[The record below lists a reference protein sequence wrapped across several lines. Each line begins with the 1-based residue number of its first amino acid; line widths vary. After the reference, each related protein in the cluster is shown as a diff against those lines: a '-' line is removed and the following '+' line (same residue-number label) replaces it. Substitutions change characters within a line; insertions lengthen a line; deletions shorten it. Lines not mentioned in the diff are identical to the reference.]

1 MLKKSLYLIISILL
15 ATVLVVLQTTLSN
28 LMWLSSVDMP
38 VTIGLTLNTF
48 FGDLIGM
55 NFGGAIPLVGLV
67 AVGMLL
73 AYLVAKILLI
83 WINTKK
89 SYAYGLA
96 GAAAILAIVL
106 LMPLAF
112 YNLDLIAGARTAL
125 GKTILILC
133 GFLSGYYF
141 GSRLEDKE

>member
-48 FGDLIGM
+48 FSDLIGM
-55 NFGGAIPLVGLV
+55 NSGGAIPLVGLV

-83 WINTKK
+83 WINAKK

-141 GSRLEDKE
+141 GSRLEGKE

>member
-38 VTIGLTLNTF
+38 VTIGLTFNTF

-55 NFGGAIPLVGLV
+55 NSGGAIPLVGLV

-141 GSRLEDKE
+141 GSRLEGKE

>member
-1 MLKKSLYLIISILL
+1 MLKKSLYLIISILI
-15 ATVLVVLQTTLSN
+15 ATTLVVLQTTLSN
-28 LMWLSSVDMP
+28 LIWLSSVDMP
-38 VTIGLTLNTF
+38 VTIGLTLKTF

-55 NFGGAIPLVGLV
+55 NTGGAIPLVGLV

-73 AYLVAKILLI
+73 AYSVAKILLI
-83 WINTKK
+83 WIDTKK

-141 GSRLEDKE
+141 GSKLEDKE

>member
-15 ATVLVVLQTTLSN
+15 ATVLIVLQTSLSN

-55 NFGGAIPLVGLV
+55 NSAGAIPLVGLV

-106 LMPLAF
+106 LMPLEF

-141 GSRLEDKE
+141 GSRLEGKE

>member
-48 FGDLIGM
+48 FSDLIGM
-55 NFGGAIPLVGLV
+55 NSGGAIPLVGLV

-141 GSRLEDKE
+141 GSRLEGKE

>member
-55 NFGGAIPLVGLV
+55 NSGGAIPLVGLV

-83 WINTKK
+83 WINAKK

-141 GSRLEDKE
+141 GSRLEGKE

>member
-38 VTIGLTLNTF
+38 VTIGLTLKTF

-55 NFGGAIPLVGLV
+55 NSGGAIPLVGLV

-112 YNLDLIAGARTAL
+112 YNLDLIAGARTAI

>member
-55 NFGGAIPLVGLV
+55 NSGGAIPLVGLV

-112 YNLDLIAGARTAL
+112 YNLDLIAGARTA
-125 GKTILILC
+125 I
-133 GFLSGYYF
+133 
-141 GSRLEDKE
+141 

>member
-28 LMWLSSVDMP
+28 LMWLSSVNMP
-38 VTIGLTLNTF
+38 VTIGLILKTF
-48 FGDLIGM
+48 FSDLIGM
-55 NFGGAIPLVGLV
+55 NSGGAIPLVGLV

-73 AYLVAKILLI
+73 AYLVTKILLI

-112 YNLDLIAGARTAL
+112 YNLDLIAGARTAI

-141 GSRLEDKE
+141 GSRLESKE

>member
-1 MLKKSLYLIISILL
+1 
-15 ATVLVVLQTTLSN
+15 
-28 LMWLSSVDMP
+28 MP
-38 VTIGLTLNTF
+38 VTIGLTFNTF

-55 NFGGAIPLVGLV
+55 NSGGAIPLVGLV

-73 AYLVAKILLI
+73 AYLVTKIMLI

-112 YNLDLIAGARTAL
+112 YNLDLIAGARTVL

-141 GSRLEDKE
+141 GSRLESKE

>member
-28 LMWLSSVDMP
+28 LMWLSSVNMP
-38 VTIGLTLNTF
+38 VTIGLILKTF
-48 FGDLIGM
+48 FSDLIGM
-55 NFGGAIPLVGLV
+55 NSGGAIPLVGLV

-73 AYLVAKILLI
+73 AYLVTKILLI

-125 GKTILILC
+125 GKSILILC

-141 GSRLEDKE
+141 GSRLEEKG

>member
-15 ATVLVVLQTTLSN
+15 ATVLIVLQTTLSN

-141 GSRLEDKE
+141 GSRLEGKE

>member
-1 MLKKSLYLIISILL
+1 MLKKSLYLILSILI
-15 ATVLVVLQTTLSN
+15 ATALVVLQTTLSN

-38 VTIGLTLNTF
+38 VTIGLALKTF
-48 FGDLIGM
+48 VGDLIGM
-55 NFGGAIPLVGLV
+55 NSSGAIPLVGLV

-73 AYLVAKILLI
+73 AYTVAKILLI
-83 WINTKK
+83 WVDTKK

-141 GSRLEDKE
+141 GARLEDKE

>member
-1 MLKKSLYLIISILL
+1 MLKKSLYLILSILI
-15 ATVLVVLQTTLSN
+15 ATALVVLQTTLSN

-38 VTIGLTLNTF
+38 VTIGLTLKTF

-55 NFGGAIPLVGLV
+55 NTGGAIPLVGLV

-73 AYLVAKILLI
+73 AYSVAKILLI
-83 WINTKK
+83 WIDTKK

-141 GSRLEDKE
+141 GSKLEGKE

>member
-28 LMWLSSVDMP
+28 LIWLSSVDMP
-38 VTIGLTLNTF
+38 VTIGLTFNTF

-55 NFGGAIPLVGLV
+55 NSAGAIPLVGLV

-141 GSRLEDKE
+141 GSRLEGKE

>member
-38 VTIGLTLNTF
+38 VTIVLTFNTF

-55 NFGGAIPLVGLV
+55 NSGGAIPLVGLV

>member
-55 NFGGAIPLVGLV
+55 NSCRNKTSKAIH
-67 AVGMLL
+67 
-73 AYLVAKILLI
+73 
-83 WINTKK
+83 
-89 SYAYGLA
+89 
-96 GAAAILAIVL
+96 
-106 LMPLAF
+106 LM
-112 YNLDLIAGARTAL
+112 
-125 GKTILILC
+125 GK
-133 GFLSGYYF
+133 GNV
-141 GSRLEDKE
+141 

>member
-1 MLKKSLYLIISILL
+1 MLKKSLYLILSILI
-15 ATVLVVLQTTLSN
+15 ATALVVLQTTLSN
-28 LMWLSSVDMP
+28 LMWLSSVDKP
-38 VTIGLTLNTF
+38 VTIGLALKTF
-48 FGDLIGM
+48 VGDLIGM
-55 NFGGAIPLVGLV
+55 NSSGAIPLVGLV

-73 AYLVAKILLI
+73 AYAVAKILLI
-83 WINTKK
+83 WVDTKK

>member
-55 NFGGAIPLVGLV
+55 NSAGAIPLVGLV

-83 WINTKK
+83 WINAKK

>member
-1 MLKKSLYLIISILL
+1 MLKKSLYLILSILI
-15 ATVLVVLQTTLSN
+15 ATALVVLQTTLSN

-55 NFGGAIPLVGLV
+55 NSGGAIPLVGLV

>member
-1 MLKKSLYLIISILL
+1 MLKKSLYLILSILI
-15 ATVLVVLQTTLSN
+15 ATALVVLQTTLSN

-38 VTIGLTLNTF
+38 VTIGLALKTF
-48 FGDLIGM
+48 VGDLIGM
-55 NFGGAIPLVGLV
+55 NSSGAIPLVGLV

-73 AYLVAKILLI
+73 AYAVAKILLI
-83 WINTKK
+83 WVDTKK

>member
-55 NFGGAIPLVGLV
+55 NSGGAIPLVGLV

-112 YNLDLIAGARTAL
+112 YNLDLIAGARTAF

-141 GSRLEDKE
+141 GSRLEGKE

>member
-1 MLKKSLYLIISILL
+1 MLKKSLYLIISIFL

-38 VTIGLTLNTF
+38 VTIGLTLKTF

-55 NFGGAIPLVGLV
+55 NSGGAIPLVGLV

-73 AYLVAKILLI
+73 AYLVTKILLI

-112 YNLDLIAGARTAL
+112 YNLDLIAGARTAI

-141 GSRLEDKE
+141 GSRLESKE

>member
-1 MLKKSLYLIISILL
+1 MLKKSLYLILSILI
-15 ATVLVVLQTTLSN
+15 ATALVVLQTTLSN

-38 VTIGLTLNTF
+38 VTIGLALKTF
-48 FGDLIGM
+48 VGDLIGM
-55 NFGGAIPLVGLV
+55 NSSGAIPLVGLV

-73 AYLVAKILLI
+73 AYTVAKILLI
-83 WINTKK
+83 WVDTKK

>member
-1 MLKKSLYLIISILL
+1 MLKKSLYLIISIFL

-55 NFGGAIPLVGLV
+55 NSAGAIPLVGLV

-141 GSRLEDKE
+141 GSRLEGKE

>member
-55 NFGGAIPLVGLV
+55 NSAGAIPLVGLV

-96 GAAAILAIVL
+96 GAAALLAIVL

-141 GSRLEDKE
+141 GSRLEGKE

>member
-1 MLKKSLYLIISILL
+1 MLKKSLYLILSILI
-15 ATVLVVLQTTLSN
+15 ATALVVLQTTLSN

-38 VTIGLTLNTF
+38 VTIGLALKTF
-48 FGDLIGM
+48 VGDLIGM
-55 NFGGAIPLVGLV
+55 NSSGAIPLVGLV

-73 AYLVAKILLI
+73 AYAVAKILLI
-83 WINTKK
+83 WVDTKK

-125 GKTILILC
+125 GKSILILC

>member
-1 MLKKSLYLIISILL
+1 MLKKSLYLILSILI
-15 ATVLVVLQTTLSN
+15 ATALVVLQTTLSN

-38 VTIGLTLNTF
+38 VTIGLALKTF
-48 FGDLIGM
+48 VGDLIGM
-55 NFGGAIPLVGLV
+55 NSSGAIPLVGLV

-73 AYLVAKILLI
+73 AYSVAKIMLI
-83 WINTKK
+83 WVDTKK

>member
-1 MLKKSLYLIISILL
+1 
-15 ATVLVVLQTTLSN
+15 
-28 LMWLSSVDMP
+28 MWLSSVDMP

-55 NFGGAIPLVGLV
+55 NSAGAIPLVGLV

-96 GAAAILAIVL
+96 GAAAILAFVL

-141 GSRLEDKE
+141 GSRLEGKE

>member
-28 LMWLSSVDMP
+28 LMWLFSVDMP

-141 GSRLEDKE
+141 GSRLEGKE

>member
-1 MLKKSLYLIISILL
+1 MLKKFLYLIISILI
-15 ATVLVVLQTTLSN
+15 ATTLVVLQTTLSN
-28 LMWLSSVDMP
+28 LIWLSSVDMP
-38 VTIGLTLNTF
+38 VTIGLTLKTF

-55 NFGGAIPLVGLV
+55 NTGGAIPLVGLV

-73 AYLVAKILLI
+73 AYSVAKILLI
-83 WINTKK
+83 WVDTKK

-133 GFLSGYYF
+133 GFLSGFYY

>member
-38 VTIGLTLNTF
+38 VTISLTLKTF

-55 NFGGAIPLVGLV
+55 NSDGAIPLVGLV
-67 AVGMLL
+67 AIGMLL

-112 YNLDLIAGARTAL
+112 YNLDLIAGARTAI

-141 GSRLEDKE
+141 GSRLEGKE

>member
-1 MLKKSLYLIISILL
+1 MLKKSLYLILSILI
-15 ATVLVVLQTTLSN
+15 ATALVVLQTTLSN

-38 VTIGLTLNTF
+38 VTIGLALKTF
-48 FGDLIGM
+48 VGDLIGM
-55 NFGGAIPLVGLV
+55 NSSGAIPLVGLV

-73 AYLVAKILLI
+73 AYAVAKILLI
-83 WINTKK
+83 WVDTKK

-112 YNLDLIAGARTAL
+112 NNLALIAGATTAL

-133 GFLSGYYF
+133 GF
-141 GSRLEDKE
+141 

>member
-55 NFGGAIPLVGLV
+55 NSAGAIPLVGLV

-96 GAAAILAIVL
+96 GGAAILAIVL

-133 GFLSGYYF
+133 GFLSAYYF
-141 GSRLEDKE
+141 GSRLEGKE

>member
-55 NFGGAIPLVGLV
+55 NSAGAIPLVGLV

-125 GKTILILC
+125 GKSILILC

-141 GSRLEDKE
+141 GSRLEEKG

>member
-38 VTIGLTLNTF
+38 VTVGLTLKTF
-48 FGDLIGM
+48 FDDLIGM
-55 NFGGAIPLVGLV
+55 NSGGAIPLVGLV

-112 YNLDLIAGARTAL
+112 YNLDLIAGARTVL

-141 GSRLEDKE
+141 GSRLEGKE

>member
-55 NFGGAIPLVGLV
+55 NSAGAIPLVGLV

-96 GAAAILAIVL
+96 GAVAILAIVL

-141 GSRLEDKE
+141 GSRLEGKE

>member
-55 NFGGAIPLVGLV
+55 NSAGAIPLVGLV

-112 YNLDLIAGARTAL
+112 YNLDLIAGARTVL

-141 GSRLEDKE
+141 GSRLEGKE